1 MVKSH
6 FMVNPYFN
14 PLFIQILSILMIKS
28 HLQQPSPHQTSVVVL
43 KVKVFER
50 GEGPDH
56 NGPEVAFHNE
66 KRMLQPPGVSI
77 PKCSGAIFV

>member
-1 MVKSH
+1 
-6 FMVNPYFN
+6 
-14 PLFIQILSILMIKS
+14 MIKS

-56 NGPEVAFHNE
+56 DGPEVAFHNE

-77 PKCSGAIFV
+77 PKYSGAIFV